1 MNLLVV
7 STNPCSSNSA
17 QDRKILRNLIITSLF
32 THFIMTAPAETKL
45 YKRRVL
51 PIDLQDRDIL
61 TSLTVHHTLKN
72 DLVALLQLREYR
84 AAFGKARYLDSAL
97 AGIKMQE
104 SLNRDED
111 LATYHIMARMSS
123 ATRSRK
129 TKRVVEMLLANEIGK
144 ENNMWANIK
153 RAEPEDGWFRLDI
166 GDDSVTEGGTEIVTG
181 APVED
186 EVLPATPHSPTTG
199 LNRIAATRTVNRTAD
214 RAVAMKMD
222 VSKIVKKSALV
233 SSASASST
241 SASSAQLKKD
251 LPTLVK
257 KGRARVKSEGTT
269 KKVEE
274 KEKVEKDVELDG
286 SDEENAEFSEAEF

>member
-1 MNLLVV
+1 
-7 STNPCSSNSA
+7 
-17 QDRKILRNLIITSLF
+17 
-32 THFIMTAPAETKL
+32 MTAPAETKL

-72 DLVALLQLREYR
+72 DFVALLQLREYR

-129 TKRVVEMLLANEIGK
+129 TKRVVEMLLANDIGK
-144 ENNMWANIK
+144 ENNMWANVK
-153 RAEPEDGWFRLDI
+153 RAEPDDGWFRLDV
-166 GDDSVTEGGTEIVTG
+166 GDDTATEEGTEIVTG

-199 LNRIAATRTVNRTAD
+199 LNHITATRTVTRTAD

-222 VSKIVKKSALV
+222 VSKITKKGSATGSTTARS
-233 SSASASST
+233 SSASAT
-241 SASSAQLKKD
+241 SVTGTASPKKD
-251 LPTLVK
+251 LPTLTK
-257 KGRARVKSEGTT
+257 KGKARVKSEGTT
-269 KKVEE
+269 KKAEE
-274 KEKVEKDVELDG
+274 KEKVGKGVELDG